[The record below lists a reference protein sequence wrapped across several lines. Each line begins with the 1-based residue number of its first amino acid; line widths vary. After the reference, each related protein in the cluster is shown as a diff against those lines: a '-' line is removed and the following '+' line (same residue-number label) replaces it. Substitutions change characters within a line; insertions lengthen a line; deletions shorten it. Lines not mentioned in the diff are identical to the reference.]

1 MRHLRD
7 KHMTYDRKVPM
18 TKRGIKTWRHGD
30 RFPGLHIYKS
40 REENDRLEEVWDN
53 TRGADEV
60 LVIGEP
66 RLSKDERMVL
76 RLPPGMTVN
85 PKLDPKSFLNDNE
98 QAMAKV
104 RMSLRKEEGH
114 DKGVKSLRDMGL
126 SQEDAEEQ
134 RDWEG
139 WDEVDIEDEKF
150 LEYKMYREL
159 NEEQKLELEKKDAR
173 LRQFFDFRDKSINL
187 GKKSINDS
195 KLNSKISLPGQLQ
208 VIKEAYINVRKD
220 RYDSIQ
226 KDFYRERTKK
236 GKQPSNLTP

>member
-1 MRHLRD
+1 M
-7 KHMTYDRKVPM
+7 
-18 TKRGIKTWRHGD
+18 
-30 RFPGLHIYKS
+30 
-40 REENDRLEEVWDN
+40 WDN
-53 TRGADEV
+53 TRVADEV

-85 PKLDPKSFLNDNE
+85 PKIDPKSFLNDNE

-104 RMSLRKEEGH
+104 RMSLREEEGH

-236 GKQPSNLTP
+236 GKQPSNLTPQKEKGLKSVLKRSKAGEVSVCLTDKSGKLCAAGREEYLRIGPQ